1 MKTFILLLA
10 CFLLSTGVSFAQ
22 KASQNPQPSDKA
34 AKTTANPSGYKS
46 SPRLN
51 YHSDKTN
58 KGDKSLEGL
67 KPMLNQALGNN
78 KNGAAGG
85 ALMPTTGTYS
95 F

>member
-1 MKTFILLLA
+1 MKTFILLFA
-10 CFLLSTGVSFAQ
+10 CFLLSTGVSFAENT
-22 KASQNPQPSDKA
+22 SQDPQQGDNA
-34 AKTTANPSGYKS
+34 AKTTANQSGYKS

-51 YHSDKTN
+51 YHSN
-58 KGDKSLEGL
+58 KSNNDNKSLEGL

-78 KNGAAGG
+78 QNGAAGG